1 MTQRRVSGRSQFG
14 GVNFIEVA
22 ILMPLAIFLIMGMMD
37 LAIVAMNRF
46 QMHSAASSIARRI
59 QDTPRINLADLNSMI
74 GNTLAGIKGQP
85 ASKSVGIQT
94 YVAMPS
100 GNWQN
105 AVVGHSRNYIGA
117 NNNYFVGVVVRS
129 TVETNS
135 VMSPFLKNLLPANSY
150 AVSSAVPI
158 KNLQGCGPN
167 RILVSDNNGS
177 FACGPDCGPNR
188 IPIVAPGG
196 NAVVCG
202 PPGVPGQF
210 LRVGGGGTLQAVSIP
225 ACNQAGQVL
234 RFDGANFQCVNLQ
247 LSHDEF
253 QLRANHNTGGNCSNP
268 MECGPGEFLVR
279 YEDKN
284 NWGDRLKA
292 KDGVDLHDLVD
303 SGNQN
308 IPNNY
313 CRFWCAKVKLN

>member
-150 AVSSAVPI
+150 AASSAVPI

-177 FACGPDCGPNR
+177 FACGPNCGPNR

-202 PPGVPGQF
+202 PPGVPGQL
-210 LRVGGGGTLQAVSIP
+210 LRVGGDGGLQPVNVEYCAGDG
-225 ACNQAGQVL
+225 QAL
-234 RFDGANFQCVNLQ
+234 RFNGANFYCANLVIEDS
-247 LSHDEF
+247 LETLNVSHDTT
-253 QLRANHNTGGNCSNP
+253 ANCRNP
-268 MECGPGEFLVR
+268 RQCPPGSYVYH
-279 YEDKN
+279 YEDRN
-284 NWGDRLKA
+284 
-292 KDGVDLHDLVD
+292 DGATTAER
-303 SGNQN
+303 
-308 IPNNY
+308 
-313 CRFWCAKVKLN
+313 CRFKCMKPKVR